1 MESSCQALEERHS
14 LSMESKVLQSIE
26 IHSFTHVINLLFQ
39 NWFWSNEILFQGT
52 QVLTFY
58 FIVFK
63 LIFIG
68 IQLLYCV
75 VLVSTVQQHE
85 SAICTAPF
93 PFGLPSHLGH
103 HNALGRVPVLC
114 RRAHQ
119 LSILYTVSIMY
130 MCQFQSFDSS
140 HLCFSLGIHIF
151 LLYICVSVSTLQI
164 RSSKPF
170 FQRLPWWHRS

>member
-63 LIFIG
+63 IIFIG
-68 IQLLYCV
+68 I
-75 VLVSTVQQHE
+75 
-85 SAICTAPF
+85 
-93 PFGLPSHLGH
+93 
-103 HNALGRVPVLC
+103 
-114 RRAHQ
+114 
-119 LSILYTVSIMY
+119 
-130 MCQFQSFDSS
+130 
-140 HLCFSLGIHIF
+140 
-151 LLYICVSVSTLQI
+151 
-164 RSSKPF
+164 
-170 FQRLPWWHRS
+170 